1 LKPKTKYI
9 LIGSIILLLVLSK
22 PTFKKIKTIKMTI
35 DKKKFLDLIKPSV
48 LIVSKKIGVPYDFML
63 SQIALETGWGKSS
76 LFTKYFNV
84 GGVKAVKGQSFVS
97 LPTIEY
103 IKGVKTKLNQNF
115 ATYKDLKSGIEGY
128 SKILQNRY
136 FKKYLNKTTNGIEY
150 AKLLQSGSPRYA
162 TDVNYVEKIST
173 LINQINTIV

>member
-1 LKPKTKYI
+1 
-9 LIGSIILLLVLSK
+9 
-22 PTFKKIKTIKMTI
+22 MTI

-63 SQIALETGWGKSS
+63 SQIALETGWGAS
-76 LFTKYFNV
+76 LLFIKYFNV
-84 GGVKAVKGQSFVS
+84 GGVKAVKGQSYVS

-103 IKGVKTKLNQNF
+103 IKGVKTNLNQNF

-150 AKLLQSGSPRYA
+150 AKLLQSGIPRYA